1 MLLDISNHK
10 SLTSAVCTV
19 VVSPHHFSPGALRSH
34 DGKAVDEEGSTTRR
48 NLLYNQQILIQGG
61 IATDMLRE
69 AFSQLKGLRHV
80 EIGFA
85 ARSVK
90 SILPA
95 SDADV
100 DWKMVRNYKWSN
112 GIARMKKTIGMSPI
126 TDEDDNMDSL
136 WLVVWSSIGLSKTP
150 LESFG
155 YTRRSNLHALDI
167 QSIKICSTFLMF
179 NATCITSLRKLSLL
193 IDSSNIWGSRHLWRE
208 SFAAFLS
215 RFQSLSDLHFDF
227 AKSPDKQEHLS
238 NVTRDLPVFHRLE
251 RFILRRARLCPQE
264 FVSYLHKLG
273 SLAELT
279 LSHVACAEETWD
291 DDPWDDPMTEAHP
304 HRVWGRGIKQ
314 KSQPQTWKTLLKD
327 LSQLPQLRKVEVDGM
342 MDYERGTHVL
352 WFPNAPYQSNDRIVF
367 QGANMAN
374 EMVMAAHTIVW
385 KIGRTES
392 GSCSDDESLDEY
404 CLDAMGVR
412 DSDSRNGFVGWH
424 D

>member
-1 MLLDISNHK
+1 MATSASRLPSLPVEVIENIARRTEHALIALHATCRELQNKTWNMFKERYFSTRQVWINRKSLEMLLDISNHK

-193 IDSSNIWGSRHLWRE
+193 IDSSNIWGSRHLWR
-208 SFAAFLS
+208 
-215 RFQSLSDLHFDF
+215 
-227 AKSPDKQEHLS
+227 
-238 NVTRDLPVFHRLE
+238 
-251 RFILRRARLCPQE
+251 
-264 FVSYLHKLG
+264 
-273 SLAELT
+273 
-279 LSHVACAEETWD
+279 
-291 DDPWDDPMTEAHP
+291 
-304 HRVWGRGIKQ
+304 
-314 KSQPQTWKTLLKD
+314 
-327 LSQLPQLRKVEVDGM
+327 
-342 MDYERGTHVL
+342 
-352 WFPNAPYQSNDRIVF
+352 
-367 QGANMAN
+367 
-374 EMVMAAHTIVW
+374 
-385 KIGRTES
+385 
-392 GSCSDDESLDEY
+392 
-404 CLDAMGVR
+404 
-412 DSDSRNGFVGWH
+412 
-424 D
+424 